1 MFQFR
6 NRNTAVM
13 AAQVLAVRE
22 VRPILVMAC
31 ATRDV
36 YSIGLQ
42 TNPAL
47 LAAGTH
53 VATVYGSGRVTTQ
66 H

>member
-6 NRNTAVM
+6 NKNTAVM
-13 AAQVLAVRE
+13 AAKVLAVRE

-31 ATRDV
+31 AARDV

-42 TNPAL
+42 TN
-47 LAAGTH
+47 AAVLCAGNH
-53 VATVYGSGRVTTQ
+53 LATVFGSGRVEMQ

>member
-13 AAQVLAVRE
+13 AAKVLAVRE

-31 ATRDV
+31 TARDV

-42 TNPAL
+42 TNAAVL
-47 LAAGTH
+47 GAGTH
-53 VATVYGSGRVTTQ
+53 VATVWPGD
-66 H
+66 

>member
-1 MFQFR
+1 
-6 NRNTAVM
+6 M
-13 AAQVLAVRE
+13 AAKVLAVRE

-31 ATRDV
+31 AARDV

-42 TNPAL
+42 TNPAV

-53 VATVYGSGRVTTQ
+53 VATVYGSGRVTMQ